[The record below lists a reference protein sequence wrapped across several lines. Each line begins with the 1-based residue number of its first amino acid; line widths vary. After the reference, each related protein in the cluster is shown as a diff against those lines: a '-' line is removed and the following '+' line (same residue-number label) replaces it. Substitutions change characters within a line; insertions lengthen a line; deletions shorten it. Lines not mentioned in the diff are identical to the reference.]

1 MIPLPS
7 HGLYA
12 ITRQAHPDLPGLLS
26 EVRQALAGGA
36 AVVQFRDKSGDARWR
51 LEAASTIR
59 DLCHAVGV
67 PLIVNDD
74 VELAKRAGADGVH
87 IGRHDG
93 DVAAV
98 RAAVGAGLLLGVSC
112 YNDLDRA
119 RAAVAAGADY
129 LAFGRIYP
137 SGTKPGAV
145 SCGFEVLREA
155 RCLERSLVAIGGI
168 TPENGAPVIEAGAD
182 FLAAI
187 GAVFSADDV
196 ADAARRF
203 AALWSR

>member
-1 MIPLPS
+1 MSPMPS

-51 LEAASTIR
+51 LEAASSIR
-59 DLCHAVGV
+59 DLCRAAGI

-74 VELAKRAGADGVH
+74 VALAKRAGADGVH

-98 RAAVGAGLLLGVSC
+98 REAVGPGLLLGVSC
-112 YNDLDRA
+112 YTDIDRA

-129 LAFGRIYP
+129 VAFGSFYP
-137 SGTKPGAV
+137 SETKPGAV
-145 SCGFEVLREA
+145 HCGFDVLREA
-155 RCLERSLVAIGGI
+155 RGLEKPLVAIGG
-168 TPENGAPVIEAGAD
+168 
-182 FLAAI
+182 
-187 GAVFSADDV
+187 
-196 ADAARRF
+196 
-203 AALWSR
+203 